1 MSQQDPIRLFIA
13 HTWEESDDYTRIFE
27 YLESARNFYYRN
39 MSTPEHRPAADVES
53 RHEDLRAQIR
63 LAEILIAPASLYRH
77 QSEWLMFMLHFAK
90 SCKKPVLVVRPFGV
104 QAIVPRA
111 LTELADD
118 VVDWEERGLV
128 DAIRRL
134 ARQENTARYDVIE
147 FNPDDFK
154 LED

>member
-1 MSQQDPIRLFIA
+1 
-13 HTWEESDDYTRIFE
+13 
-27 YLESARNFYYRN
+27 
-39 MSTPEHRPAADVES
+39 
-53 RHEDLRAQIR
+53 
-63 LAEILIAPASLYRH
+63 
-77 QSEWLMFMLHFAK
+77 MFMLQFAK
-90 SCKKPVLVVRPFGV
+90 SCKKPVLVLRPFGV

-118 VVDWEERGLV
+118 VVDWDERGLV